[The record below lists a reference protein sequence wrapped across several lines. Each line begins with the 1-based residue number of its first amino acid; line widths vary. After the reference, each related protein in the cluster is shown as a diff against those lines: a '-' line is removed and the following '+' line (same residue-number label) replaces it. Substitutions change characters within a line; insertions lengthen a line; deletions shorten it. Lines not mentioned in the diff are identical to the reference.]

1 MIERTPV
8 LNFFTHLAMLI
19 GLVMAALPIYIVFV
33 ASSHD
38 FRTVNLVPM
47 PLTPA
52 AISSRTTRPSGPNPT
67 SARSSSIPSSSPS
80 A

>member
-8 LNFFTHLAMLI
+8 LNFFTHLAMLT
-19 GLVMAALPIYIVFV
+19 GLILAALPIYIVFV

-47 PLTPA
+47 PLTPGP
-52 AISSRTTRPSGPNPT
+52 ISSRTTRRSGPSLT